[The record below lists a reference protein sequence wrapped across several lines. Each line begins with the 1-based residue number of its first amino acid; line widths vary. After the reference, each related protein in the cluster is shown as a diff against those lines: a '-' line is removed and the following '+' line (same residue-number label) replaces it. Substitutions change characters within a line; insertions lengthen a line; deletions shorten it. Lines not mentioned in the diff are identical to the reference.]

1 MTDSS
6 PQPEPP
12 GVPALERALT
22 VLECIA
28 QSRKG
33 FSVSELS
40 RRLML
45 PKSSVHLILRT
56 FERRGYLQ
64 KQPTG
69 GRYRFGLKLMSLGH
83 LALDGVE
90 LRDEARPVLQRLV
103 LATGLTAHLGIL
115 ERGEIVIIER
125 VDAATPVRVVSFVGR
140 RMKVHSTAVGKA
152 LLAFLPP
159 GSQDAQL
166 AEAPLEPQNERT
178 IASPADFRRELEQV
192 RSLGYAFNDQED
204 ELGVRAVGAPILSA
218 EGTPLAAISIV
229 GTTGQLT
236 VDRVAAIGEAV
247 REAAQE
253 ISAHMQSLHVGIGAG
268 TSVRLTILR

>member
-1 MTDSS
+1 MMDSP
-6 PQPEPP
+6 PQPEPTP

-40 RRLML
+40 RRLTL

-90 LRDEARPVLQRLV
+90 LRDEARPILQRLV

-115 ERGEIVIIER
+115 ERGEMVIIER

-159 GSQDAQL
+159 ESQNAPL
-166 AEAPLEPQNERT
+166 GLAPLEPQNERT
-178 IASPADFRRELEQV
+178 ITSPDDFRRELEQV
-192 RSLGYAFNDQED
+192 RRQGYAFCDQED

-218 EGTPLAAISIV
+218 DGSALAAISIV
-229 GTTGQLT
+229 GTSGQLAL
-236 VDRVAAIGEAV
+236 DRVAAIGAAV
-247 REAAQE
+247 RGAADE
-253 ISAHMQSLHVGIGAG
+253 ISAHMQKLHVLA
-268 TSVRLTILR
+268 

>member
-6 PQPEPP
+6 PQADQAP
-12 GVPALERALT
+12 GVPALDRALT

-40 RRLML
+40 RRLTL

-64 KQPTG
+64 KQATG

-90 LRDEARPVLQRLV
+90 LRDEARPILQRLV

-140 RMKVHSTAVGKA
+140 RMKIHSTAVGKA
-152 LLAFLPP
+152 LAAFLPP
-159 GSQDAQL
+159 DSLEAQL
-166 AEAPLEPQNERT
+166 ALAPLEPQNERT
-178 IASPADFRRELEQV
+178 IASAGDLRRELERVRQV
-192 RSLGYAFNDQED
+192 GYSFNDQED

-218 EGTPLAAISIV
+218 DGVAFAAISVV
-229 GTTGQLT
+229 GTTGQLPL
-236 VDRVAAIGEAV
+236 DRVVATGEAV
-247 REAAQE
+247 GEAAQQ
-253 ISAHMQSLHVGIGAG
+253 ISTHMQKLHVPA
-268 TSVRLTILR
+268 

>member
-6 PQPEPP
+6 PQPEQPP
-12 GVPALERALT
+12 GVPALDRALT

-40 RRLML
+40 RRLTL

-90 LRDEARPVLQRLV
+90 LRDEARPILQRLV

-253 ISAHMQSLHVGIGAG
+253 ISAHMQRLHVLA
-268 TSVRLTILR
+268 

>member
-1 MTDSS
+1 MTYSS
-6 PQPEPP
+6 PQPEQSP
-12 GVPALERALT
+12 GVPALDRALT

-40 RRLML
+40 RRLTL

-90 LRDEARPVLQRLV
+90 LRDEARPILQRLV

-125 VDAATPVRVVSFVGR
+125 VDAATAVRVVSFIGR
-140 RMKVHSTAVGKA
+140 RMKIHSTAVGKA

-159 GSQDAQL
+159 DSQELQL
-166 AEAPLEPQNERT
+166 AQAPLEPQNERT
-178 IASPADFRRELEQV
+178 IASPLDLRRDLDQV
-192 RSLGYAFNDQED
+192 REQGYSVNDEED

-218 EGTPLAAISIV
+218 DGVAIAAISVV

-236 VDRVAAIGEAV
+236 LDRVTATGRAV
-247 REAAQE
+247 REAALE
-253 ISAHMQSLHVGIGAG
+253 ISTHMQKLQVLA
-268 TSVRLTILR
+268 

>member
-1 MTDSS
+1 MTDPS
-6 PQPEPP
+6 PPPNQPP
-12 GVPALERALT
+12 GVPALDRALT

-40 RRLML
+40 RRLLL

-90 LRDEARPVLQRLV
+90 LRDEARPILQRLV

-152 LLAFLPP
+152 LLAFVPP
-159 GSQDAQL
+159 ESQDEQL
-166 AEAPLEPQNERT
+166 ARALEPQNDRT
-178 IASPADFRRELEQV
+178 IASPADLRRDLEQV
-192 RSLGYAFNDQED
+192 RQRGYSVNDQED

-218 EGTPLAAISIV
+218 DGVAIAAISVV

-236 VDRVAAIGEAV
+236 IDRVAATGEAV
-247 REAAQE
+247 RDAAAE
-253 ISAHMQSLHVGIGAG
+253 ISAHMQKLHVLA
-268 TSVRLTILR
+268 

>member
-1 MTDSS
+1 
-6 PQPEPP
+6 
-12 GVPALERALT
+12 

-40 RRLML
+40 RRLTL

-69 GRYRFGLKLMSLGH
+69 GRYRFGLKLMSLGQ

-90 LRDEARPVLQRLV
+90 LRDEARPILQKLV

-125 VDAATPVRVVSFVGR
+125 VDAATPVRVISFVGR

-159 GSQDAQL
+159 ESQHALAQ
-166 AEAPLEPQNERT
+166 APLEPQNERT

-192 RSLGYAFNDQED
+192 RRQGYAFNDQED
-204 ELGVRAVGAPILSA
+204 ELGVRAVGAAIVSA
-218 EGTPLAAISIV
+218 EGAPLAAISVV
-229 GTTGQLT
+229 GTTGQLAL
-236 VDRVAAIGEAV
+236 DRVAAIGEAV
-247 REAAQE
+247 RSAAQE
-253 ISAHMQSLHVGIGAG
+253 ISAHMQKLHVPA
-268 TSVRLTILR
+268 

>member
-6 PQPEPP
+6 PQPEQSP
-12 GVPALERALT
+12 GVPALDRALT

-40 RRLML
+40 RRLTL

-90 LRDEARPVLQRLV
+90 LRDEARPILQRLV

-125 VDAATPVRVVSFVGR
+125 VDAATAVRVVSFIGR

-159 GSQDAQL
+159 DSQEMQL
-166 AEAPLEPQNERT
+166 VQAPLEPQNERT
-178 IASPADFRRELEQV
+178 IASPLELRRDLDQV
-192 RSLGYAFNDQED
+192 REQGYSVNDEED

-218 EGTPLAAISIV
+218 DGVAIAAISVV

-236 VDRVAAIGEAV
+236 LDRVTATGRAV
-247 REAAQE
+247 REAALE
-253 ISAHMQSLHVGIGAG
+253 ISIHMQKLHVLA
-268 TSVRLTILR
+268 

>member
-6 PQPEPP
+6 PQPEQPP
-12 GVPALERALT
+12 GVPALDRALT

-40 RRLML
+40 RRLTL

-90 LRDEARPVLQRLV
+90 LRDEARPILQKLV

-125 VDAATPVRVVSFVGR
+125 VDAATPVRVISFVGR

-159 GSQDAQL
+159 ESQDAL
-166 AEAPLEPQNERT
+166 AQAPLEPQNERT

-192 RSLGYAFNDQED
+192 RRQGYAFNDQED
-204 ELGVRAVGAPILSA
+204 ELGVRAVGAAIISA
-218 EGTPLAAISIV
+218 EGAPLAAISVV
-229 GTTGQLT
+229 GTTGQLAL
-236 VDRVAAIGEAV
+236 DRVAAIGEAV
-247 REAAQE
+247 RDAAQE
-253 ISAHMQSLHVGIGAG
+253 ISAHMQKVQIPA
-268 TSVRLTILR
+268 

>member
-6 PQPEPP
+6 PQPEQPP
-12 GVPALERALT
+12 GVPALDRALT

-40 RRLML
+40 RRLTL

-90 LRDEARPVLQRLV
+90 LRDEARPILQRLV

-140 RMKVHSTAVGKA
+140 RVKVHSTAVGKA
-152 LLAFLPP
+152 LLAFLPREL
-159 GSQDAQL
+159 QDAQL
-166 AEAPLEPQNERT
+166 AQAPLEPQNART
-178 IASPADFRRELEQV
+178 IASPDDFRRELEQV
-192 RSLGYAFNDQED
+192 HRLGYAFCDEED
-204 ELGVRAVGAPILSA
+204 ELGVRAVGAPILSS
-218 EGTPLAAISIV
+218 EGTALAAISIV
-229 GTTGQLT
+229 GTTGQLAL
-236 VDRVAAIGEAV
+236 DRVAAIGEAV
-247 REAAQE
+247 RDAAQE
-253 ISAHMQSLHVGIGAG
+253 ISAHMQKLHVLA
-268 TSVRLTILR
+268 

>member
-6 PQPEPP
+6 PQPVQPP
-12 GVPALERALT
+12 GVPALDRALT

-40 RRLML
+40 RRLTL

-90 LRDEARPVLQRLV
+90 LRDEARPILLRLV

-115 ERGEIVIIER
+115 ERGEVVIIER

-159 GSQDAQL
+159 ESQDAQL
-166 AEAPLEPQNERT
+166 AQAPLEPQNERT
-178 IASPADFRRELEQV
+178 IASAADFRRELEQV
-192 RSLGYAFNDQED
+192 RRLGYAFNDQED

-229 GTTGQLT
+229 GTTGQLAL
-236 VDRVAAIGEAV
+236 DRVAAIGEAV
-247 REAAQE
+247 RDAARE
-253 ISAHMQSLHVGIGAG
+253 ISAHMQKLHVPA
-268 TSVRLTILR
+268 

>member
-1 MTDSS
+1 
-6 PQPEPP
+6 
-12 GVPALERALT
+12 
-22 VLECIA
+22 
-28 QSRKG
+28 
-33 FSVSELS
+33 LS
-40 RRLML
+40 RRLAL

-90 LRDEARPVLQRLV
+90 LRDEARPILQRLV

-115 ERGEIVIIER
+115 ERGEVVIIER

-159 GSQDAQL
+159 DAQDAQL
-166 AEAPLEPQNERT
+166 AHTLEPQNERT
-178 IASPADFRRELEQV
+178 IASADDLRRDLEQV
-192 RSLGYAFNDQED
+192 RRQGYAVNDQED

-218 EGTPLAAISIV
+218 EGVAVAAISVV

-236 VDRVAAIGEAV
+236 VDRLAGTGVAV
-247 REAAQE
+247 RDAARD
-253 ISAHMQSLHVGIGAG
+253 ISAQMQKLHVLA
-268 TSVRLTILR
+268 